1 MPLDVFEC
9 VLDYIMHNVDMQAH
23 RDPVSLV
30 HSPRRDHNTRRD
42 LHNHVC
48 THSLGHSR
56 RT

>member
-1 MPLDVFEC
+1 
-9 VLDYIMHNVDMQAH
+9 MQAH

-30 HSPRRDHNTRRD
+30 HIPRRDHNTRRD
-42 LHNHVC
+42 LHDHGC